1 MLSDSFTIQDFFIL
15 RECTTAHILMSVA
28 EQVLLFVFRNLV
40 YCCSELFGETAEQ
53 RRYLE
58 RRKLCQ
64 LFTIIAD

>member
-1 MLSDSFTIQDFFIL
+1 
-15 RECTTAHILMSVA
+15 MSLA

-40 YCCSELFGETAEQ
+40 YRCSELFGETAEQ